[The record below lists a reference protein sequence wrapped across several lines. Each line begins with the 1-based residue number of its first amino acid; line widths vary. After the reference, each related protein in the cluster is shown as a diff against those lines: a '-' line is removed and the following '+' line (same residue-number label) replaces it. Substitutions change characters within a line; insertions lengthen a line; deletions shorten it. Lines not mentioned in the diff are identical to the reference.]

1 MRREC
6 DYNSY
11 AKLLSATLNE
21 VVNKTNPETIT
32 WKDDRR
38 KFEKLQI
45 IKKLGNRRKRTVLFY
60 FVTNLERRVV
70 T

>member
-45 IKKLGNRRKRTVLFY
+45 IKKLWEL
-60 FVTNLERRVV
+60 
-70 T
+70 